1 MKKSFIALC
10 FLLISFP
17 SFSQFSGGDGT
28 LSNPYKIKYVKD
40 IIELSNNVINGNH
53 YLNGYFIMVDDINF
67 VSTTIDSSQFFSPI
81 GGRGMT
87 NALINRFKGNFNGDG
102 YVVKNLTINTP
113 DDNNTSLFGNIENA
127 TIQNIGV
134 DNGYFVGS
142 YNCGGLVGYA
152 TNSTIQNSF
161 SKSYVSINNSS
172 TASNC
177 GGLVG
182 FLNNSVINNCYA
194 ICNVNVN
201 SNIINGNIGGLVG
214 SACYSSTF
222 IFNSYSAPTG
232 FSAPT
237 NTRAGLFCGNLNT
250 GATISNCF
258 YSTTISGYD
267 GLEINYSATSN
278 LLAKTDA
285 QLKDSSMIATLNSS
299 QTTSPWTKDILS
311 INNGFPVHTWQMN
324 ILKVF
329 VQSVGHDSIS
339 LNVVYNDTN
348 SVTSRGIVYKQSTL
362 NTWDTINVLDTNFN
376 CTLYNLVPN
385 SDYHIKAFVVV
396 GSDTIYSNI
405 ITARTSWQGDGTQN
419 NPFIINN
426 VSDLLA
432 VSNNVMNGTTYLG
445 QYLKM
450 SCDIDFHSSTI
461 DSSQFFTPIGGWTSP
476 TTNII
481 SRVFQGNFD
490 GNGHKIL
497 NLTVNKPGNGNV
509 ALFGYVKDN
518 EIKNLG
524 VVGCT
529 FIGKTNVAG
538 FVGHTNNSIITNCY
552 SKSNIHATSNEQN
565 ATAGGMA
572 GNFYGNSVM
581 NNCFAEGTIN
591 ASGIGMYVGGLIAYN
606 SGSTIKNSYSRNRF
620 YVTGGNSSLVGGLVG
635 YNYASSVYNSYSAPI
650 LFDIPQLY
658 NVRYSCFIGNV
669 IAGGA
674 IVNNYYSD
682 SLSGFPGVYTGSS
695 SGIYPK
701 TYSQLKHFDIVSIS
715 TSLGNS
721 LNFDSVP
728 PCPWT
733 IDTLTNSNGG
743 YPVQI
748 WQYHYPAKP
757 IVDSI
762 VAYIDSASVYT
773 QIISGTYPVISK
785 GIEWRH
791 ADSLSWNVINIP
803 LNNFSTT
810 ITNLTPNTNYY
821 LRAFATTENETYYD
835 TIRQFTTFSYPIV
848 SGEVITQGVT
858 NISVSSVSLNGTLV
872 SVGNALDN
880 IKIGFAY
887 STDVNL
893 NIDSSNVDTVQVQ
906 YYEGMTNF
914 NQTITNLIPQTY
926 YYYKAFIINDAG
938 ISYGDAGGF
947 WFDGLEL
954 NDLESNSTIISLY
967 PNPANDKVKLEI
979 KGLTKS
985 TNVIVYDINGR
996 EVRQF
1001 NINAEQTELEIEV
1014 KDLPKGIYNVKILNN
1029 NFSISRKLIVQ

>member
-1 MKKSFIALC
+1 
-10 FLLISFP
+10 
-17 SFSQFSGGDGT
+17 
-28 LSNPYKIKYVKD
+28 
-40 IIELSNNVINGNH
+40 
-53 YLNGYFIMVDDINF
+53 
-67 VSTTIDSSQFFSPI
+67 
-81 GGRGMT
+81 
-87 NALINRFKGNFNGDG
+87 
-102 YVVKNLTINTP
+102 
-113 DDNNTSLFGNIENA
+113 
-127 TIQNIGV
+127 
-134 DNGYFVGS
+134 
-142 YNCGGLVGYA
+142 
-152 TNSTIQNSF
+152 
-161 SKSYVSINNSS
+161 
-172 TASNC
+172 
-177 GGLVG
+177 
-182 FLNNSVINNCYA
+182 
-194 ICNVNVN
+194 
-201 SNIINGNIGGLVG
+201 
-214 SACYSSTF
+214 
-222 IFNSYSAPTG
+222 
-232 FSAPT
+232 
-237 NTRAGLFCGNLNT
+237 
-250 GATISNCF
+250 
-258 YSTTISGYD
+258 
-267 GLEINYSATSN
+267 
-278 LLAKTDA
+278 
-285 QLKDSSMIATLNSS
+285 
-299 QTTSPWTKDILS
+299 
-311 INNGFPVHTWQMN
+311 FPVHTWQMN

-426 VSDLLA
+426 VKDLLII
-432 VSNNVMNGTTYLG
+432 SNNVMNGTTYLG

-450 SCDIDFHSSTI
+450 SCDIDFNSSTV

-552 SKSNIHATSNEQN
+552 SKSNIHATSDEQN
-565 ATAGGMA
+565 ATAGGMV

-591 ASGIGMYVGGLIAYN
+591 ASGIGMNVGGLIAYN

-701 TYSQLKHFDIVSIS
+701 TYSQLKHFDIISIPS
-715 TSLGNS
+715 SLGNS

-733 IDTLTNSNGG
+733 IDTLTNMNDG

-757 IVDSI
+757 IVDNI
-762 VAYIDSASVYT
+762 VVYIDSAYVHT

-791 ADSLSWNVINIP
+791 ADSLSWDTINMP
-803 LNNFSTT
+803 VTDYSTT
-810 ITNLTPNTNYY
+810 ILNLAPNTNYEI
-821 LRAFATTENETYYD
+821 RAFASTINETYYD
-835 TIRQFTTFSYPIV
+835 SVRTFTTLHTPVVF
-848 SGEVITQGVT
+848 GEVITQGVT
-858 NISVSSVSLNGTLV
+858 NISDSSVSLNGTLV

-887 STDVNL
+887 STDFNV
-893 NIDSSNVDTVQVQ
+893 NIDSSNVDTVEVE
-906 YYEGMTNF
+906 YYEG
-914 NQTITNLIPQTY
+914 ITDFIKTLSNLVQQNY

-938 ISYGDAGGF
+938 ISYGDIAGF
-947 WFDGLEL
+947 WFEGLGL
-954 NDLESNSTIISLY
+954 NNLETNSIFINLY
-967 PNPANDKVKLEI
+967 PNPANDRVKLEVE
-979 KGLTKS
+979 GLNS
-985 TNVIVYDINGR
+985 EADVLVYDMVGRVIQTYKINQG
-996 EVRQF
+996 
-1001 NINAEQTELEIEV
+1001 TKELEI
-1014 KDLPKGIYNVKILNN
+1014 DLRGYAKGVYSIKIANENIYQTK
-1029 NFSISRKLIVQ
+1029 KLIVQ

>member
-1 MKKSFIALC
+1 MKKAILILS
-10 FLLISFP
+10 FLLFYFT
-17 SFSQFSGGDGT
+17 SFSQFSGGDGS

-40 IIELSNNVINGNH
+40 LITLSNNVINGNH

-214 SACYSSTF
+214 SAYYSSTF

-426 VSDLLA
+426 VKDLLII
-432 VSNNVMNGTTYLG
+432 SNNVMNGTTYLG

-450 SCDIDFHSSTI
+450 SCDIDFNSSTV

-552 SKSNIHATSNEQN
+552 SKSNIHATSDEQN
-565 ATAGGMA
+565 ATAGGMV

-591 ASGIGMYVGGLIAYN
+591 ASGIGMNVGGLIAYN

-701 TYSQLKHFDIVSIS
+701 TYSQLKHFDIISIPS
-715 TSLGNS
+715 SLGNS

-733 IDTLTNSNGG
+733 IDTLTNMNDG

-757 IVDSI
+757 IVDNI
-762 VAYIDSASVYT
+762 VVYIDSAYVHT

-791 ADSLSWNVINIP
+791 ADSLSWDTINMP
-803 LNNFSTT
+803 VTDYSTT
-810 ITNLTPNTNYY
+810 ILNLAPNTNYEI
-821 LRAFATTENETYYD
+821 RAFASTINETYYD
-835 TIRQFTTFSYPIV
+835 SVRTFTTLHTPVVF
-848 SGEVITQGVT
+848 GEVITQGVT
-858 NISVSSVSLNGTLV
+858 NISDSSVSLNGTLV

-887 STDVNL
+887 STDFNV
-893 NIDSSNVDTVQVQ
+893 NIDSSNVDTVEVE
-906 YYEGMTNF
+906 YYEG
-914 NQTITNLIPQTY
+914 ITDFIKTLSNLVQQTY

-938 ISYGDAGGF
+938 ISYGDIAGF
-947 WFDGLEL
+947 WFEGLGL
-954 NDLESNSTIISLY
+954 NNLETNSIFINLY
-967 PNPANDKVKLEI
+967 PNPANDRVKLEVE
-979 KGLTKS
+979 GLNS
-985 TNVIVYDINGR
+985 EADVLVYDMVGRVIQTYKINQG
-996 EVRQF
+996 
-1001 NINAEQTELEIEV
+1001 TKELEI
-1014 KDLPKGIYNVKILNN
+1014 DLRGYAKGVYSIKIANENIYQTK
-1029 NFSISRKLIVQ
+1029 KLIVQ

>member
-1 MKKSFIALC
+1 M
-10 FLLISFP
+10 
-17 SFSQFSGGDGT
+17 
-28 LSNPYKIKYVKD
+28 
-40 IIELSNNVINGNH
+40 
-53 YLNGYFIMVDDINF
+53 
-67 VSTTIDSSQFFSPI
+67 
-81 GGRGMT
+81 
-87 NALINRFKGNFNGDG
+87 
-102 YVVKNLTINTP
+102 
-113 DDNNTSLFGNIENA
+113 
-127 TIQNIGV
+127 
-134 DNGYFVGS
+134 
-142 YNCGGLVGYA
+142 
-152 TNSTIQNSF
+152 
-161 SKSYVSINNSS
+161 
-172 TASNC
+172 
-177 GGLVG
+177 
-182 FLNNSVINNCYA
+182 
-194 ICNVNVN
+194 
-201 SNIINGNIGGLVG
+201 G
-214 SACYSSTF
+214 SAYYSSTF

-426 VSDLLA
+426 VKDLLII
-432 VSNNVMNGTTYLG
+432 SNNVMNGTTYLG

-450 SCDIDFHSSTI
+450 SCDIDFNSSTV

-552 SKSNIHATSNEQN
+552 SKSNIHATSDEQN
-565 ATAGGMA
+565 ATAGGMV

-591 ASGIGMYVGGLIAYN
+591 ASGIGMNVGGLIAYN

-701 TYSQLKHFDIVSIS
+701 TYSQLKHFDIISIPS
-715 TSLGNS
+715 SLGNS

-733 IDTLTNSNGG
+733 IDTLTNMNDG

-757 IVDSI
+757 IVDNI
-762 VAYIDSASVYT
+762 VVYIDSAYVHT

-791 ADSLSWNVINIP
+791 ADSLSWDTINMP
-803 LNNFSTT
+803 VTDYSTT
-810 ITNLTPNTNYY
+810 ILNLAPNTNYEI
-821 LRAFATTENETYYD
+821 RAFASTINETYYD
-835 TIRQFTTFSYPIV
+835 SVRTFTTLHTPVVF
-848 SGEVITQGVT
+848 GEVITQGVT
-858 NISVSSVSLNGTLV
+858 NISDSSVSLNGTLV

-887 STDVNL
+887 STDFNV
-893 NIDSSNVDTVQVQ
+893 NIDSSNVDTVEVE
-906 YYEGMTNF
+906 YYEG
-914 NQTITNLIPQTY
+914 ITDFIKTLSNLVQQTY

-938 ISYGDAGGF
+938 ISYGDIAGF
-947 WFDGLEL
+947 WFEGLGL
-954 NDLESNSTIISLY
+954 NNLETNSIFINLY
-967 PNPANDKVKLEI
+967 PNPANDRVKLEVE
-979 KGLTKS
+979 GLNS
-985 TNVIVYDINGR
+985 EADVLVYDMVGRVIQTYKINQG
-996 EVRQF
+996 
-1001 NINAEQTELEIEV
+1001 TKELEI
-1014 KDLPKGIYNVKILNN
+1014 DLRGYAKGVYSIKIANENIYQTK
-1029 NFSISRKLIVQ
+1029 KLIVQ